1 MTPPASPSIFKP
13 LLMVPRLY
21 RKSMLAMEGQ
31 GRNFGTPT
39 LRPREL
45 RRLGCGEYWELDISM
60 ALPEKP

>member
-1 MTPPASPSIFKP
+1 
-13 LLMVPRLY
+13 MVPRLY